1 MRIHRCAL
9 KLTLFSELIEPL
21 LKEEPNYLQQPRARY
36 LRADM
41 RIKVLKFDTAR
52 AKIEEILNPV
62 ILLALSI
69 DDPWGGLLSLGANS

>member
-1 MRIHRCAL
+1 
-9 KLTLFSELIEPL
+9 
-21 LKEEPNYLQQPRARY
+21 
-36 LRADM
+36 M